1 MSTSSGSG
9 SPSRYHRGNVRHDTL
24 AGARRMLDRMPADK
38 ISLREVAREIG
49 ISHAAPY
56 RHFPDR
62 DEFIRALAT
71 YCLIEW
77 TDEQRAG
84 LTQASNA
91 DARLLSLGE
100 TYVGWAARNP
110 YAFRLVFDP
119 AIAATTE
126 PGELRSAMDAHG
138 NLLATVVGELAH
150 AGRLPESRSP
160 GLVGL
165 ALWSTV
171 HGLAQLVTL
180 GQADVGAVPAVL
192 DSLTHSWSR
201 DGADNPPTERP

>member
-1 MSTSSGSG
+1 MSTSPEST
-9 SPSRYHRGNVRHDTL
+9 SRYHRGNVRQDTL

-62 DEFIRALAT
+62 EEFIRALAA
-71 YCLIEW
+71 YCLTEW
-77 TDEQRAG
+77 TNEQREG
-84 LTQASNA
+84 LAKAQTS

-126 PGELRSAMDAHG
+126 PGELRAAMDAHG
-138 NLLATVVGELAH
+138 DLLTSVVGELGAQ
-150 AGRLPESRSP
+150 GRLPRS
-160 GLVGL
+160 GSAHIGL

-180 GQADVGAVPAVL
+180 GQADVSAVPGVL

-201 DGADNPPTERP
+201 